1 MRKLIF
7 IIGVLLCV
15 LFVGFT
21 VPAHTGPNPNITIL
35 WVWVPGCLLIL
46 GVTYFLSRTAKK

>member
-1 MRKLIF
+1 MRQLIF
-7 IIGVLLCV
+7 IIEVLLCV

-21 VPAHTGPNPNITIL
+21 VPAHTGPNPNIAIL